1 MSASIDSSSSMNL
14 EQELAQKTSELE
26 AQRYE
31 RESQMTD
38 ITLKVIAE
46 RVESKA
52 NDILQAMS
60 EKGAKQQ
67 AVREIVI
74 REGVRAAD
82 GLLWCPEY
90 VEKLGSEQ
98 HVRVYTGSHWE
109 DIEPQQWKDFVG
121 RCAEQCGLPESQ
133 RMDHRFM
140 SQLTEGLAYNLAKSR
155 KQRITD
161 GEVWLNL
168 RNGTLVVK
176 RDGTAML
183 RQHTKDDLFTYTLGY
198 AYDSQAECHLW
209 HEFLDR
215 VLPEQASQQVLRE
228 FIDYC
233 LMDDHRLEK
242 MLLLYGGGLNGKSV
256 TLEIIESLLGP
267 MNVSYLSLS
276 DLTTDEVKRAGIEGK
291 KLNISHESGKD
302 VNPNVLKQ
310 LTSGER
316 VLIKH
321 LYVDP
326 RETNNYGKF
335 IAAFNQLPKAEN
347 TFGFFRRLI
356 ILPYEVTI
364 PKEEIDR
371 QLTTKLKA
379 EISGI
384 LNWVLEALPE
394 LMVRGEF
401 TVSEKCEKALDQYRL
416 QSDNVRLFFNECCE
430 PSEYTSE
437 ASEVY
442 KAYKSYCLDSSLK
455 AVGKQKFYER
465 LESLAGQPEMY
476 GNLKRFKIKVNAE

>member
-1 MSASIDSSSSMNL
+1 
-14 EQELAQKTSELE
+14 
-26 AQRYE
+26 
-31 RESQMTD
+31 
-38 ITLKVIAE
+38 
-46 RVESKA
+46 
-52 NDILQAMS
+52 
-60 EKGAKQQ
+60 
-67 AVREIVI
+67 
-74 REGVRAAD
+74 
-82 GLLWCPEY
+82 
-90 VEKLGSEQ
+90 
-98 HVRVYTGSHWE
+98 
-109 DIEPQQWKDFVG
+109 
-121 RCAEQCGLPESQ
+121 
-133 RMDHRFM
+133 M
-140 SQLTEGLAYNLAKSR
+140 SQLTEGLAYNLAENR
-155 KQRITD
+155 KQRIPD

-168 RNGTLVVK
+168 RNGTLVVMI
-176 RDGTAML
+176 DGTVEL
-183 RQHTKDDLFTYTLGY
+183 REHRKEDLFTYMLDY
-198 AYDSQAECHLW
+198 VFDPMADCPLW
-209 HEFLDR
+209 HSFLDR
-215 VLPEQASQQVLRE
+215 VLPEAESQFVLRE

-233 LMDDHRLEK
+233 LMNDHRLEK

-256 TLEIIESLLGP
+256 TLEIIESLLGS

-371 QLTTKLKA
+371 QLTSKLKA

-384 LNWVLEALPE
+384 LNWVLAALPE
-394 LMVRGEF
+394 LMKQGEF
-401 TVSEKCEKALDQYRL
+401 TTSEKCEKALDQYRL
-416 QSDNVRLFFNECCE
+416 QSDNVRLFYNEICE
-430 PSEYTSE
+430 PSDYTTE
-437 ASEVY
+437 ASEIY
-442 KAYKSYCLDSSLK
+442 KAYKSYCIDSSLK
-455 AVGKQKFYER
+455 AVGKQKFYDR
-465 LESLAGQPEMY
+465 LESLAGSAEMY